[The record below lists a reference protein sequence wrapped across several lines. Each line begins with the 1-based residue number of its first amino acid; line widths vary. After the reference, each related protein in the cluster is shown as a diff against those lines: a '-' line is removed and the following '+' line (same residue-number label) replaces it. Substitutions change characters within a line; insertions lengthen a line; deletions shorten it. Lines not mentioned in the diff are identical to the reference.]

1 MKRTL
6 FALIALALL
15 SLGTPLLAQDY
26 QPPAQDPAPAAET
39 ETPSDNPDVD
49 VDASLNPPDVDVDV
63 TADTDADTDAN
74 EDEMDEDALPATASE
89 LPLVGLLGL
98 AAVGAGLG
106 LSVASRRK

>member
-6 FALIALALL
+6 LALLTIALL
-15 SLGTPLLAQDY
+15 SLGAPLLAQDY
-26 QPPAQDPAPAAET
+26 PPPAET
-39 ETPSDNPDVD
+39 ETPSDSPDVD

-63 TADTDADTDAN
+63 TADTDADTMAN
-74 EDEMDEDALPATASE
+74 EDEDVLPATASE

-106 LSVASRRK
+106 LSIASRRK